1 MDPIAAS
8 WIGTSWLLAV
18 SAVTGTAIGAIG
30 PLTTGAGL
38 KRVQYTPPAMAKAR
52 IRSRKGENRRRRC
65 VREARGCSADVRRA
79 TISSEKSARSSAAM
93 ASRIKRQPYTTTG
106 QTTDYRLGFSQI
118 ISIAW
123 TYGKNA
129 QVRPPARIAK
139 IYRMQ

>member
-1 MDPIAAS
+1 
-8 WIGTSWLLAV
+8 
-18 SAVTGTAIGAIG
+18 
-30 PLTTGAGL
+30 
-38 KRVQYTPPAMAKAR
+38 
-52 IRSRKGENRRRRC
+52 

-123 TYGKNA
+123 THGKTRKSGRQLGSLKYTECKAIGDN
-129 QVRPPARIAK
+129 
-139 IYRMQ
+139 